1 MTSDLKAAAAV
12 AVAAVTTIISDHSR
26 YYGVPD
32 LTDLSDRTYLK
43 LLNKLSY
50 LKAKVTCTKLIV
62 GLSRCIMKIDAKIKI
77 RSVAQTA
84 RLTQSKSQTIGTQK

>member
-32 LTDLSDRTYLK
+32 LTDLSDRTYLN
-43 LLNKLSY
+43 LLNTGKLSY

-62 GLSRCIMKIDAKIKI
+62 GLSRYITKIDAKIKI
-77 RSVAQTA
+77 RSVAQTV
-84 RLTQSKSQTIGTQK
+84 RNNDYGLI